1 MKVSEGYMPYLG
13 NKTYYRTVGEC
24 QEGKKPL
31 ILIHGGPGSAHNYF
45 ELLDDYRED
54 GRMIVM
60 YDQIGCGNSA
70 VANRP
75 DLWHART
82 WVDELIALRNHLELD
97 EVHLLGQSWG
107 GMLVI
112 AYLCDDQ
119 PKGVSSAIFSSTLP
133 SAQLWKQEQRRMI
146 KFMTEQEQAIIQETE
161 VTGAYDNPAYLAV
174 NAKYMALH
182 AADAISDES
191 PEPLR
196 RPKGSG
202 AEAYLTAWG
211 PNEYSPTGTLKDF
224 NYVDRLSQIEIP
236 VLLTSG
242 TDDLSTPLINKTMV
256 DRLPKARWELFA
268 HSRHMPFLD
277 EKERYKRILLDWLNQ
292 HD

>member
-1 MKVSEGYMPYLG
+1 MKISEGYMSYLG
-13 NKTYYRTVGEC
+13 HKTYYRTVGESK
-24 QEGKKPL
+24 EGKKPL
-31 ILIHGGPGSAHNYF
+31 VLIHGGPGSAHNYF
-45 ELLDDYRED
+45 ELLDDYAED

-60 YDQIGCGNSA
+60 YDQIGCGNSL
-70 VANRP
+70 VTNRT

-82 WVDELIALRNHLELD
+82 WIEELMALRTHLGLD
-97 EVHLLGQSWG
+97 QVHLLGQSWG
-107 GMLVI
+107 GMLLI

-119 PKGVSSAIFSSTLP
+119 PNGILSAIFSSTLP

-146 KFMTEQEQAIIQETE
+146 KLMSEQEQKIIQVTE
-161 VTGAYDNPAYLAV
+161 EKEDYDNPEYLAV
-174 NAKYMALH
+174 NATYMRLH
-182 AADAISDES
+182 AADEVSEHS

-211 PNEYSPTGTLKDF
+211 PNEYSPTGTLREFD
-224 NYVDRLSQIEIP
+224 YVERLSEIEIP

-242 TDDLSTPLINKTMV
+242 TDDLSTPLINKTMF
-256 DRLPKARWELFA
+256 DRLPNVSWELFA
-268 HSRHMPFLD
+268 KSRHMPFLD
-277 EKERYKRILLDWLNQ
+277 EKEVYKQILIDWLNQ

>member
-1 MKVSEGYMPYLG
+1 MKVTEGYMAYLG
-13 NKTYYRTVGEC
+13 NRTYYRTVGEC
-24 QEGKKPL
+24 QAGKKPL
-31 ILIHGGPGSAHNYF
+31 ILIHGGPGSSHNYF
-45 ELLDDYRED
+45 ELLDDYAED

-60 YDQIGCGNSA
+60 YDQLGCGNSV
-70 VANRP
+70 VAERP
-75 DLWHART
+75 DLWQAKT
-82 WVDELIALRNHLELD
+82 WIDELTALRNHLELN

-107 GMLVI
+107 GMLAI
-112 AYLCDDQ
+112 AYLCDYQ
-119 PKGVSSAIFSSTLP
+119 PKGISSAIFSSTLP

-146 KFMTEQEQAIIQETE
+146 KFMTEQEQRIIQFAEE
-161 VTGAYDNPAYLAV
+161 QGAYDTPDYLAV
-174 NAKYMALH
+174 NAKYMTQH
-182 AADAISDES
+182 AADSPNKHS

-224 NYVDRLSQIEIP
+224 DYVERLAEIKVP

-242 TDDLSTPLINKTMV
+242 TDDLSTPLINKTMF
-256 DRLPKARWELFA
+256 DRLPNARWELFA
-268 HSRHMPFLD
+268 KSRHMPFLD
-277 EKERYKRILLDWLNQ
+277 EKEAYKELALAWLNQ